1 MELERN
7 EELLKQLEEL
17 SKKLDKEELQ
27 ERMDQLAKQ
36 RSSSQRNLEQLLEL
50 TKRMYVSQ
58 RMNQIKES
66 LTSISERQSS
76 LSQMDSVQVGIENNE
91 KSILNSMM

>member
-1 MELERN
+1 
-7 EELLKQLEEL
+7 
-17 SKKLDKEELQ
+17 
-27 ERMDQLAKQ
+27 MDQLAKQ

-66 LTSISERQSS
+66 LTSISERPIQFVSN
-76 LSQMDSVQVGIENNE
+76 G
-91 KSILNSMM
+91 